1 MQLKVLFNY
10 QIMEENKQ
18 HLEALTEIRA
28 MMEKSTK
35 FISLSGLSGVAAGIF
50 GLIGAIA
57 AYVYLEIDFNSDN
70 YYDYAYRND
79 GTPDRNFFTFFI
91 INGLSVLTLA
101 LSFGIYFTS
110 RKAKKNKQTIWN
122 SSSKR
127 LLANLLLPLMT
138 GGIFC
143 LILFYHGLIELIAP
157 ATLIFYGLALIN
169 AGKYT
174 LHDIQYLGV
183 LEIILG
189 LIASIYI
196 GYGLLFWALGFGVL
210 HIIYGTLMY
219 FKYEK

>member
-1 MQLKVLFNY
+1 MIY
-10 QIMEENKQ
+10 
-18 HLEALTEIRA
+18 
-28 MMEKSTK
+28 S
-35 FISLSGLSGVAAGIF
+35 IS
-50 GLIGAIA
+50 
-57 AYVYLEIDFNSDN
+57 
-70 YYDYAYRND
+70 
-79 GTPDRNFFTFFI
+79 FFTFFI

-101 LSFGIYFTS
+101 LTFGVYFTF
-110 RKAKKNKQTIWN
+110 RKAKKNNQTIWN

-127 LLANLLLPLMT
+127 LFANLLLPLMT

-143 LILFYHGLIELIAP
+143 LILFYHGMIGLIAP

-174 LHDIQYLGV
+174 LHDIKYLGV